1 MFAIFKTNPK
11 REIKTVRQGEPNFML
26 DDGMVT
32 YPRAMIH
39 ILPQCP
45 WELRDQINFA
55 IAKGYIQMVAHVQG
69 KELTWQELTK

>member
-1 MFAIFKTNPK
+1 MSFTTTQ
-11 REIKTVRQGEPNFML
+11 REIKTVRQGDPNFTL
-26 DDGMVT
+26 NDGMIT

-45 WELRDQINFA
+45 YELRDQINFA